1 MKLFVE
7 GRKRI
12 FEHLKSSISSK
23 DRIILI
29 HAASLGEYEQAVP
42 VIKELKKIYLNHR
55 ILLTFFS
62 PSGYEIKKDSSL
74 ADVVTYLPIDS
85 PNNAKIFLDLA
96 HPELVLFIKYE
107 FWPNILHELKLRNT
121 KTLLIS
127 GSFRKDQIFFKSFGK
142 WMQSYLKTFDHFFV
156 QNESSQ
162 KLLASIGFKN
172 ASVSGDTRFDRVLDQ
187 LDQNNNLD
195 FMKEFKQDD
204 LCLVAGSTWPEDEE
218 FIVDLVNETKN
229 LPKIVIAPHVLKPV
243 WINSL
248 SQRLENKVVLY
259 SEMEGKDLRDYRVL
273 IVDTIGLL
281 SRIYSYA
288 DIAYVGGAV
297 GATGLHN
304 VLEPATFGVPIITG
318 SNISKFPEAEELK
331 ELKALYTVSSS
342 VEFTQ
347 IILRLANDQ
356 HLRKAAG
363 EISRNFVRKNSG
375 ATQVIIDY
383 IERGSLKSP
392 HN

>member
-12 FEHLKSSISSK
+12 FEHLKSSISSE

-42 VIKELKKIYLNHR
+42 VIKELKKIYPNHR

-85 PNNAKIFLDLA
+85 LNNAKIFLDLA

-127 GSFRKDQIFFKSFGK
+127 GSFRKDQIFFRSYGK
-142 WMQSYLKTFDHFFV
+142 WMRSYLKTFDHFFV

-172 ASVSGDTRFDRVLDQ
+172 VSVSGDTRFDRVLDQ
-187 LDQNNNLD
+187 LNQNNSLD
-195 FMKEFKQDD
+195 FMEKFKADKM
-204 LCLVAGSTWPEDEE
+204 CLVAGSTWPEDED

-229 LPKIVIAPHVLKPV
+229 LPKIVIAPHALKPA
-243 WINSL
+243 WITSL
-248 SQRLENKVVLY
+248 SQRLGPEAVLY
-259 SEMEGKDLRDYRVL
+259 SEMEGKDLRDFRVL
-273 IVDTIGLL
+273 LVDTIGLL

-288 DIAYVGGAV
+288 HIAYVGGAV

-318 SNISKFPEAEELK
+318 RNISKFPEAKELK

-342 VEFTQ
+342 EEFAD
-347 IILRLANDQ
+347 IILRLTNDE
-356 HLRKAAG
+356 HLRRAAG
-363 EISRNFVRKNSG
+363 NISRNFVKKNSG
-375 ATQVIIDY
+375 ATQLIIDHIDRY
-383 IERGSLKSP
+383 FAKSTD
-392 HN
+392 N